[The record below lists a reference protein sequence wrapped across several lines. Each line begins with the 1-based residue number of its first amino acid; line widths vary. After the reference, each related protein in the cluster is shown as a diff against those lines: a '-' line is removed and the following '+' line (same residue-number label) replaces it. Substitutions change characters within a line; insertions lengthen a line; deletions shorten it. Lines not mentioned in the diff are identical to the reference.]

1 VLSIRLQIEF
11 PYQREQE
18 INMPINR
25 VIMLCI
31 ALVTL
36 VVLSGCKTEG
46 KRQVVKIG
54 YMICNSEIETSQRFL
69 PLTRYLSDKVGVEF
83 VMVPVDTNDF
93 EKQFKNGEFTFT
105 HTNSVLYVILRENQG
120 VELLAAEKRGK
131 FGSRTAGTIIARKG
145 SGITKLADIRGKRMV
160 FGPMLAPTGY
170 LAEYDLM
177 LAAGINPEN
186 DLAGYTI
193 PTGSFKHEKLI
204 YGVLDGKYD
213 VATAPVLDL
222 ENMTR
227 DGKISPDEFVILA
240 QSQPVPYCTFAVAKG
255 TDPNLVKKVKDALLA
270 LKPADTAEVDGERL
284 KVLKAAWIDG
294 YEELLDSDYNILRE
308 MAKRVNMPPYQKY

>member
-1 VLSIRLQIEF
+1 MTTKRIFHLL
-11 PYQREQE
+11 
-18 INMPINR
+18 
-25 VIMLCI
+25 
-31 ALVTL
+31 LVFTL
-36 VVLSGCKTEG
+36 LLTMAGCKSEG

-54 YMICNSEIETSQRFL
+54 YMLCNSEQETTERFQ
-69 PLTRYLSDKVGVEF
+69 PLTRYLSDKTGVDF

-93 EKQFKNGEFTFT
+93 DKRFKNGEFTFT
-105 HTNSVLYVILRENQG
+105 HTNSILYVILRENHG
-120 VELLAAEKRGK
+120 VELVASEKRGK

-145 SGITKLADIRGKRMV
+145 SGIEKLADIRGKRMA

-186 DLAGYTI
+186 DLGHYTI
-193 PTGSFKHEKLI
+193 PSGSFKHEKLI
-204 YGVLDGKYD
+204 YGVLYGQYD
-213 VATAPVLDL
+213 VAAAPILDI

-227 DGKISPDEFVILA
+227 EGKIAADDLVILA
-240 QSQPVPYCTFAVAKG
+240 QSIPIPYCTFAAAKG
-255 TDPNLVKKVKDALLA
+255 TDPALVRKVKDALMS
-270 LKPADTAEVDGERL
+270 LKPSDTAEVDGERL

-294 YEELLDSDYNILRE
+294 YEELLDSDFNPIRE